1 MKKVILVMMF
11 GFIFLGVTFAAATEE
26 QDYSATIEIFKDSPV
41 VKRFFENAYGY
52 AVFPIIG
59 KGGWVVGGSYGQGQV
74 YRDGKVTGKTSV
86 VEGSI
91 GFQFGGK
98 AFSEIIFFQDKRA
111 YDKFTS
117 GSFEFGATVQA
128 VAITAGAQ
136 VQAGTTG
143 ASAGAS
149 AGPRTGAQAE
159 ASYFNGMAVFVH
171 SQGGLMLDFSIAGQK
186 FFFEPI

>member
-1 MKKVILVMMF
+1 MKLVAF
-11 GFIFLGVTFAAATEE
+11 RIKNFRSI
-26 QDYSATIEIFKDSPV
+26 KDTGWH
-41 VKRFFENAYGY
+41 ELAYDN
-52 AVFPIIG
+52 ITCLIG
-59 KGGWVVGGSYGQGQV
+59 QNES
-74 YRDGKVTGKTSV
+74 GKTSV
-86 VEGSI
+86 LEGSI

-111 YDKFTS
+111 YDEFTS

-143 ASAGAS
+143 TSVGAS
-149 AGPRTGAQAE
+149 AGPKTGVQGKAN
-159 ASYFNGMAVFVH
+159 YVNGMAVFVH

-186 FFFEPI
+186 FSFEPL